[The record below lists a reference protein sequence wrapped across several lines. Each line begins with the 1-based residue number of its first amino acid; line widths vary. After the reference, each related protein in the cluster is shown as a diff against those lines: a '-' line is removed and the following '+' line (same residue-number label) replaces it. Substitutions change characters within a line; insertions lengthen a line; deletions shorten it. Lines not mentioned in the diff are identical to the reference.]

1 MSVSLYNRKV
11 RLSTKNFLTNGRQRD
26 IIIAQIN
33 ETQFG
38 TGHMTPCCRS
48 EIFSRAKMR
57 KARCKS
63 ATTAITVNAAAA
75 QVGMLIVL
83 RRKTLP
89 GNGERSGC

>member
-38 TGHMTPCCRS
+38 TGFGTVLSGGGFPRS
-48 EIFSRAKMR
+48 KMR

-63 ATTAITVNAAAA
+63 ATTAITVNAL
-75 QVGMLIVL
+75 G
-83 RRKTLP
+83 
-89 GNGERSGC
+89 RSRNAHRPAP